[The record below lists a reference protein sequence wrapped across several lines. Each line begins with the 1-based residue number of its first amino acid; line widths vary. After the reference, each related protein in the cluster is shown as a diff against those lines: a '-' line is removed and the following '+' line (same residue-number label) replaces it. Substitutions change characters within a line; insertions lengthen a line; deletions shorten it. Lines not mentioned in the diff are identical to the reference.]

1 MTCTDIRE
9 VTEGVQVQGVNEQ
22 IAYQLTTTPWGG
34 TPSAPSAQV
43 FAGLAHLTDVTALV
57 MPTGSPA
64 IVGDVITLPVLRD
77 LSRGELYRVR
87 VTFTS
92 GGTVRSAWFDV
103 LAQL

>member
-1 MTCTDIRE
+1 MSCTDIRE
-9 VTEGVQVQGVNEQ
+9 VTEGVQVQGVNEE

-34 TPSAPSAQV
+34 SPSSISVAV
-43 FAGLAHLTDVTALV
+43 FSGLAHLNDVTTLV
-57 MPTGSPA
+57 MPAGTASA
-64 IVGDVITLPVLRD
+64 TGDVITLPVLKD

-92 GGTVRSAWFDV
+92 GGSIRSAWFDV

>member
-22 IAYQLTTTPWGG
+22 IAYQLTTTPWG
-34 TPSAPSAQV
+34 SAPTAVSAQV
-43 FAGLAHLTDVTALV
+43 FAGLAHVTDATSLV
-57 MPTGSPA
+57 MPTGTPA
-64 IVGDVITLPVLRD
+64 VVGDVITLPVLKD

-92 GGTVRSAWFDV
+92 GGSVRSAWFDV

>member
-9 VTEGVQVQGVNEQ
+9 VTEGVQVQGVNEEV
-22 IAYQLTTTPWGG
+22 AYQLTTTPWG
-34 TPSAPSAQV
+34 TAPTSPSAQV
-43 FAGLAHLTDVTALV
+43 FAGLAHVTEVTSLV
-57 MPTGSPA
+57 MPTGSPS
-64 IVGDVITLPVLRD
+64 VTGDVITLPVLKD

-92 GGTVRSAWFDV
+92 GGSVRSAWFDV

>member
-9 VTEGVQVQGVNEQ
+9 VTEGVQVQGVNEE
-22 IAYQLTTTPWGG
+22 IAYKLTTTPWGSSP
-34 TPSAPSAQV
+34 TAISVAV
-43 FAGLAHLTDVTALV
+43 FSGLAHLTDVTALV
-57 MPTGSPA
+57 MPTGSPS
-64 IVGDVITLPVLRD
+64 VTGDVITLPVLKD

-87 VTFTS
+87 VTFTT

>member
-1 MTCTDIRE
+1 MTRTDIRE
-9 VTEGVQVQGVNEQ
+9 VTEGVQVQGVNEE

-34 TPSAPSAQV
+34 APTSPGVEV
-43 FAGLAHLTDVTALV
+43 FAGLAHLTDVKSLV
-57 MPTGSPA
+57 MPGTSITVA
-64 IVGDVITLPVLRD
+64 GDVITLPVLKD

-92 GGTVRSAWFDV
+92 GGSIRSAWFDV

>member
-9 VTEGVQVQGVNEQ
+9 VTEGVQIQGVDEQ
-22 IAYQLTTTPWGG
+22 IAYQLTTTPWG
-34 TPSAPSAQV
+34 SAPTAISVDV
-43 FAGLAHLTDVTALV
+43 FSGLAHLTDVTSLV
-57 MPTGSPA
+57 MPTGSA
-64 IVGDVITLPVLRD
+64 AAVGDVITLPVLKD

-92 GGTVRSAWFDV
+92 GGSIRSAWFDV

>member
-9 VTEGVQVQGVNEQ
+9 VTEGVQVQGTDEE
-22 IAYQLTTTPWGG
+22 IAYKLTTTPWGG
-34 TPSAPSAQV
+34 SPSAVSVSV
-43 FAGLAHLTDVTALV
+43 FSGLAHLTDVTALV
-57 MPTGSPA
+57 MPSGTPA
-64 IVGDVITLPVLRD
+64 VAGDVITLPVLKD

-92 GGTVRSAWFDV
+92 GGSVRSAWFDV